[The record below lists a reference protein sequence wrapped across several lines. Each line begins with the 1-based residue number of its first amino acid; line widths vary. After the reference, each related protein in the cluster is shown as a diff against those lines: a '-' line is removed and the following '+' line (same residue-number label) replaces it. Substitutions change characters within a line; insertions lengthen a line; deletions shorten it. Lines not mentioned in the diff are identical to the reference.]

1 MSNDTRDDDRLGTAP
16 TPRPS
21 PRYNVISVGMPF
33 LGVAALFWFFSVI
46 GASGHWYLT
55 WQGPAALAILTCP
68 VLAGIVFASMAWVRS
83 ERLWG
88 LTILG
93 FFLNLPLPA
102 ALLLAGLAS
111 LDTWVRFG

>member
-1 MSNDTRDDDRLGTAP
+1 MRNDTRDGDRFGTAP

-33 LGVAALFWFFSVI
+33 LGVAAVFWFLGI
-46 GASGHWYLT
+46 IEAGGHWYMT
-55 WQGPAALAILTCP
+55 WRGPAALAILTCP
-68 VLAGIVFASMAWVRS
+68 CVAGIVFASVAWVRS

-102 ALLLAGLAS
+102 SLLLAGLAH
-111 LDTWVRFG
+111 LDSWVRFG